1 MRAIKSVLKSS
12 GRIKRE
18 APHLDEQTVII
29 KAVRDMNLPKFI
41 AEDVV
46 LFDNMFVD
54 LFPECEE
61 PEVDNDALQLAIE
74 DCLIQM
80 NCQLNENLIVKTMQ
94 LYESKRT
101 RHGNMLV
108 GKTMSGKTTA
118 WQVLQMAMNLLHKEE
133 KEKTGKTE
141 DADFNFRPVHTEIV
155 NPKAIDVYELYGTFD
170 DGSPPQW
177 KQGILS
183 EVLKNMVTDKQDK
196 NRWVLLDGPVDTLWI
211 ETMNSVLDDSKLLT
225 L

>member
-1 MRAIKSVLKSS
+1 
-12 GRIKRE
+12 
-18 APHLDEQTVII
+18 
-29 KAVRDMNLPKFI
+29 MNLPKFI

-61 PEVDNDALQLAIE
+61 PEVDLDALQLAIE
-74 DCLIQM
+74 DCLIQKNM
-80 NCQLNENLIVKTMQ
+80 QLNENLIVKTMQ
-94 LYESKRT
+94 LYESKVT

-108 GKTMSGKTTA
+108 GLTQSGKSSV
-118 WQVLQMAMNLLHKEE
+118 WQTLQDALTLLHKEE
-133 KEKTGKTE
+133 KEKSGKADE
-141 DADFNFRPVHTEIV
+141 DCHYRPIKVEVI
-155 NPKAIDVYELYGTFD
+155 NPKSIDLDELYGCFD
-170 DGSPPQW
+170 DGQPPQW

-183 EVLKNMVTDKQDK
+183 EVMKTMVSDVPTHD
-196 NRWVLLDGPVDTLWI
+196 RWIVLDGPVDTLWI